1 MDVSP
6 QVSPAAWRRQVQA
19 GRGVRARGGYGA
31 VCSHCLHKCEP
42 HRCGQPGPRSCWGR
56 RALAPGPQSLCRRTG
71 VQRCACPSM
80 GAMAAPIGRAISQR
94 RAVSSGREV
103 WGPLRSGSG
112 LNPFSWM
119 VIASALQLC
128 LGSETRRRNA
138 HPAPIGVPMLS
149 PQSPSFAL
157 LRQHLG
163 LAPSPLSGK
172 AEPVRTVKT
181 LPESSA
187 G

>member
-6 QVSPAAWRRQVQA
+6 QVSPAAWRREVQA
-19 GRGVRARGGYGA
+19 GRRGRARVGCGA

-56 RALAPGPQSLCRRTG
+56 TALASGPQSPCRITG
-71 VQRCACPSM
+71 VQRCACLSM

-94 RAVSSGREV
+94 RTVSSRRAV
-103 WGPLRSGSG
+103 RGPLRSGSG
-112 LNPFSWM
+112 QNPFSWTA
-119 VIASALQLC
+119 IASARQLC

-138 HPAPIGVPMLS
+138 HPAPIGVPVLS

-172 AEPVRTVKT
+172 AEPARAVKT

-187 G
+187 A